1 MKQIPIKQVDSDKQY
16 VNLYAKREHIQVRA
30 YKGFYRSLRVLAAW
44 PLLLAYFLTP
54 FITWGD
60 RQAIWFDLPQRQ
72 FHIFGL
78 TFWPQDFALL
88 SGVLIL
94 AAFLLFFITVFAGR
108 VWCGYSCPQTVFTY
122 VFMRAERFAEGNR
135 NARIKL
141 DAQPM
146 SFTKLRKKALK
157 HVLWLAISAATALAF
172 VGYFTPI
179 RELVSLIV
187 SFDLGMWETWWLG
200 FFLIATYVNAGWMRE
215 QVCIY
220 MCPYARFQGV
230 MFDSNTL
237 IVTYDQARG
246 EPRGKGARNTEVTAP
261 TTDEKTTEP
270 LGDCVDCGV
279 CVTVCPVGID
289 IRDGLQYECISCAAC
304 VDACNDVMRRLNKP
318 KGLIRYATENVIDGA
333 THRLVSSR
341 FIGYAVAVMLIAG
354 LLVFQLVNREPLEVS
369 LTRDRQALYN
379 DMGGGVIENT
389 YYLKI
394 SNKGQ
399 EQVAARISISGVRNY
414 SYLSLHKMSLAANET
429 NEAVVRIQMHVDNL
443 DTPNTAITFS
453 VKSSAYGDFEMTQ
466 ESRFIAPADQLF

>member
-1 MKQIPIKQVDSDKQY
+1 MKQIPIKQIASDKQY
-16 VNLYAKREHIQVRA
+16 VDLYAKREHIHVRA
-30 YKGFYRSLRVLAAW
+30 YKGFYRSLRILAAW

-54 FITWGD
+54 FITWGG

-72 FHIFGL
+72 FHVFGL

-94 AAFLLFFITVFAGR
+94 AAFLLFFVTVFAGR

-141 DAQPM
+141 NTQPM

-157 HVLWLAISAATALAF
+157 HVLWLAISSATALAF

-187 SFDLGMWETWWLG
+187 SFDLGVWETWWLG
-200 FFLIATYVNAGWMRE
+200 FFLVATYVNAGWMRE

-237 IVTYDQARG
+237 IVTYDKARG
-246 EPRGKGARNTEVTAP
+246 EPRGKSARKAEVAAP
-261 TTDEKTTEP
+261 TNSNDTTEA

-304 VDACNDVMRRLNKP
+304 VDSCNDVMTRLNKP
-318 KGLIRYATENVIDGA
+318 TGLIRYATENVIKGA
-333 THRLVSSR
+333 THRVVRSR

-354 LLVFQLVNREPLEVS
+354 LLAFQLVNREPLEVS

-379 DMGGGVIENT
+379 DMGSGVIENT

-399 EQVAARISISGVRNY
+399 EEVLASISISGVRNY
-414 SYLSLHKMSLAANET
+414 SYLSLQKISLGANEISET
-429 NEAVVRIQMHVDNL
+429 VVRVQVHIDNL

-453 VKSSAYGDFEMTQ
+453 VKSNANDDFEITQ